1 MANILSTATG
11 TIPLTER
18 QPHSCNTQEQKGDIN
33 KSRSSKGD
41 YQVVMEN
48 LWPTIWQ
55 GWGGRSCPLSSHH
68 TLNYIWVASKS
79 LSINSRSVLN
89 TSAFLSPF
97 PPKFAQR
104 ASHNPNALSLTP
116 THLTSHHLTHSH
128 LTHPRLTPTH
138 LTPTHLTSHHPS
150 TYFLITLTTAPRTKL
165 SSSSREA
172 WYEEIL
178 TYRAPTAKK
187 NNLLSA

>member
-1 MANILSTATG
+1 MQHTG
-11 TIPLTER
+11 P
-18 QPHSCNTQEQKGDIN
+18 QEQKGDIN

-41 YQVVMEN
+41 HQVVMEN
-48 LWPTIWQ
+48 LRPTIWQ

-89 TSAFLSPF
+89 TSAFLSPLL
-97 PPKFAQR
+97 PKFTQR

-116 THLTSHHLTHSH
+116 THLTSHY
-128 LTHPRLTPTH
+128 LTHPHLTPTHLTSHHPTHPH

-178 TYRAPTAKK
+178 TYRAPTAEK